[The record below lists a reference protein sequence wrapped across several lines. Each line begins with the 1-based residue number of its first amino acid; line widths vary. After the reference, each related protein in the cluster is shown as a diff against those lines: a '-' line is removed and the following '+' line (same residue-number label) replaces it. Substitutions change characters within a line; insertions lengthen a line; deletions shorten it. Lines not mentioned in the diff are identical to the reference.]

1 MINVKKKV
9 DRFLMSIIFVTYSLD
24 IALCLQLWQ
33 LQQLFLSVI
42 LIQVLEEHFQIYI
55 YSTSFTDASIHSL

>member
-1 MINVKKKV
+1 
-9 DRFLMSIIFVTYSLD
+9 MSIIFVTYSLD